1 MIKGKAFM
9 STDRNSSRHTDSM
22 YTGEKYQPN
31 FMDMSLSKI
40 RGGLFILITVLI
52 IKTAGWAAAAGFAA
66 GAAAGWILWNLIRKK
81 GIIKSSVAGYV
92 NSNGQVTGNCLTPG
106 WKYDQC
112 FYKLECSHCGQTQDI
127 RADRIKNARCPHCQT
142 K

>member
-1 MIKGKAFM
+1 MIKGEAFM

-52 IKTAGWAAAAGFAA
+52 IKTAGWAAAAAFAA
-66 GAAAGWILWNLIRKK
+66 GAAAGCILCKLIRKK